1 MTAPVCTD
9 APIASRADPSMDP
22 ATARSIA
29 QPTDV
34 LEPGRRVQI
43 RYQNA
48 EGEESLRTIRVRRS
62 WVGTYGASYI
72 RAFCEL
78 RGEERTFRVSRVLTV
93 REVPGKMPVERT
105 PDTME
110 RAPSTAYRKTTRAS
124 SRARGKSISRMVL
137 AVLVLVA
144 GWRIFNAPG
153 YEPPPEVPQ
162 IPIVTGADPSPASAG
177 DGGRELSTAV
187 RARYAAADANGDG
200 ALSWD
205 ELSFFQ
211 QDLVAD
217 IPYAKNSTA
226 LSPDAFLAAGS
237 GDCEDFA
244 IFTCGLLRYW
254 GIDCYLASLSPGG
267 THEVT
272 GHAVALIPVAS
283 VPEGF
288 VSMSHGSADAARYVP
303 VDYEYVGGLSTA
315 VGTDWKLRWVRKPED
330 LYGRRM

>member
-1 MTAPVCTD
+1 
-9 APIASRADPSMDP
+9 MDP

-29 QPTDV
+29 KATDV

-43 RYQNA
+43 RYRNA

-62 WVGTYGASYI
+62 WVGTYWASYI

-78 RGEERTFRVSRVLTV
+78 RGEERTFRVSRVLAV
-93 REVPGKMPVERT
+93 REVPEEP
-105 PDTME
+105 PLE
-110 RAPSTAYRKTTRAS
+110 RAPGTMQRGEATAREKAGESS
-124 SRARGKSISRMVL
+124 SRARGKSISRLVL
-137 AVLVLVA
+137 AVLLLVA

-153 YEPPPEVPQ
+153 YQPPPEVPQ
-162 IPIVTGADPSPASAG
+162 IPILTGTTPSPASAG
-177 DGGRELSTAV
+177 DDGRELSTAV

-200 ALSWD
+200 SLSWK

-217 IPYAKNSTA
+217 IPYEKNSTA

-254 GIDCYLASLSPGG
+254 GIDCYVASLSPGG
-267 THEVT
+267 KHEVT

-288 VSMSHGSADAARYVP
+288 VSISHGSADSARYVP
-303 VDYEYVGGLSTA
+303 VDYEYVGALSTA
-315 VGTDWKLRWVRKPED
+315 VGTDWKLRWVRNPEEV
-330 LYGRRM
+330 YGRRM